1 MSAKRKQP
9 RAHIVYMHKKVSY
22 QYVTKCVRFLKPNH
36 VSLGNERDKLFSCK
50 IPVTEIVVN
59 FKDHGMK
66 AFLNLLASNNI
77 GCHLSCSELFFKRH
91 T

>member
-59 FKDHGMK
+59 FKDHG
-66 AFLNLLASNNI
+66 
-77 GCHLSCSELFFKRH
+77 
-91 T
+91 